1 MKFSGI
7 VLHDSSC
14 PILKRSGYDFY
25 IGRDGIVTPSN
36 DFTDDDHLHV
46 VVEGDFS
53 APIRAKEYP
62 VIREQMFTLVKLTL
76 RLASLFEFDPQQLI
90 AHGDTCPGEE
100 FPWRDL
106 KVRIG
111 RPPH

>member
-14 PILKRSGYDFY
+14 PTLRKSGYDFFVS
-25 IGRDGIVTPSN
+25 RDGLVTPSN
-36 DFTDDDHLHV
+36 DFTDDDYLHV
-46 VVEGDFS
+46 CVEGDFS
-53 APIRAKEYP
+53 RPIQTGEYP
-62 VIREQMFTLVKLTL
+62 KVREQMFCLVKLAI
-76 RLASLFEFDPQQLI
+76 RLASLFEFDPQAMI

-100 FPWRDL
+100 FPWMDL
-106 KVRIG
+106 KVRVG